1 MIKINNFSTTLLVSS
16 RLMDLIII
24 TSEFPLYP
32 AISKCHISDA
42 MQATQLEVN
51 LRLVYVTKRCFT
63 AIRRIQVGEPTK
75 RR

>member
-1 MIKINNFSTTLLVSS
+1 
-16 RLMDLIII
+16 MDLITI

-32 AISKCHISDA
+32 AISKRHISDA
-42 MQATQLEVN
+42 MQATQLVVS

-63 AIRRIQVGEPTK
+63 VIRRIQVGEPTK